1 MEDYV
6 LFFQQD
12 EKEVN
17 ISNPASGCFDCKIL
31 ISSVA
36 INLWELF
43 WNAELMSLGLKG
55 KNPFSFSLFLFPFLF
70 YFSYLFFLFFV
81 VAHLLYLSNRL
92 LSWLNGLVLFYFDS
106 YIDSR
111 CIASFWD
118 FFFTEPTISLKY
130 PTKYPSKINT
140 RHKLIELNDC
150 RWQGRGGKE
159 YVLCSRLYTLS

>member
-1 MEDYV
+1 MFWLQDIDFISGDKSVRAFLKCWAYESWLKREKSF
-6 LFFQQD
+6 LFF
-12 EKEVN
+12 
-17 ISNPASGCFDCKIL
+17 SF
-31 ISSVA
+31 
-36 INLWELF
+36 
-43 WNAELMSLGLKG
+43 
-55 KNPFSFSLFLFPFLF
+55 PFSFSVLFFVFIFPFV
-70 YFSYLFFLFFV
+70 V